1 MKTILLAIVVLG
13 ALGAL
18 FGALLAFASK
28 IFHVEVDPKQA
39 AIRSCLAGANC
50 GGCGYPGCDGY
61 AAAVASGQQVR
72 GGRRCDSR
80 GSCRNHGRQRG
91 CR

>member
-50 GGCGYPGCDGY
+50 GGRIRTSRIPSVS
-61 AAAVASGQQVR
+61 AAASASR
-72 GGRRCDSR
+72 SAP
-80 GSCRNHGRQRG
+80 
-91 CR
+91 